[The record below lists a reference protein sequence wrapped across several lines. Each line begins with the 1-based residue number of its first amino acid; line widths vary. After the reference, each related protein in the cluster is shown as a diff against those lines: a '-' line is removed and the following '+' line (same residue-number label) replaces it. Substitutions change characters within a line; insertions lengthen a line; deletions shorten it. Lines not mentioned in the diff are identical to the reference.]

1 VINISATNQFRYDM
15 VIFDV
20 GGTLLALHEQAP
32 FQEYLAQAGLP
43 ATEEDARRLHHRL
56 ISVILAERDGAQ
68 GLGADERELNAWWHG
83 IFQKTWPQRP
93 DLADDMFRWQRE
105 GRFDRLFADAL
116 PALASLQRLGMPMAI
131 LSNWATH
138 LRDTLRRFD
147 LLETFQFVIVS
158 SEVGLAKPDRRIFDL
173 AADRAGR
180 PHQRLLYVGDHLG
193 DDIEGARGAGLD
205 AVLVDRRDRQPEA
218 LCPRIGSLEE
228 LATYVH
234 PPAGPARA
242 IIFDMDGVVLA
253 SPPMH
258 LATWQQTL
266 APLGIEL
273 TAGDLFPLEGTP
285 TERTAQRLTERF
297 LGRACSDQEA
307 RRLAARKRALFREKF
322 NPSLVPGVGPLLH
335 DLRGRGY
342 RLGLVT
348 GSARS
353 VVDESLA
360 PTGVAALYD
369 AIVAGDQVS
378 RGKPDPEPYRTAAE
392 QLGVPPSECLVIENA
407 PLGIR
412 SARAAGMDCVALQT
426 TLDAG
431 QLSAAGA
438 GRVFAEARA
447 LRKWLLDH

>member
-1 VINISATNQFRYDM
+1 LTTKNQFRYDM

-20 GGTLLALHEQAP
+20 GGTLLAFHEQAP
-32 FQEYLAQAGLP
+32 FQEFLAQVGLP
-43 ATEEDARRLHHRL
+43 ATEQDARRFHRRL
-56 ISVILAERDGAQ
+56 ISVILAERDHAQ

-83 IFQKTWPQRP
+83 IYEKTWPQQP
-93 DLADDMFRWQRE
+93 DLTGEMFRWQME
-105 GRFDRLFADAL
+105 GRFERPFADAL
-116 PALASLQRLGMPMAI
+116 PALDSLQRLGLPLAI
-131 LSNWATH
+131 LSNWGTH
-138 LRDTLRRFD
+138 LRDVLRRFD

-173 AADRAGR
+173 AAERAGR
-180 PHQRLLYVGDHLG
+180 PRQRLLYVGDHLG
-193 DDIEGARGAGLD
+193 DDIEGAWGAGLD
-205 AVLVDRRDRQPEA
+205 AVLIDRRDHQSEA
-218 LCPRIGSLEE
+218 LCPRIRSLED
-228 LATYVH
+228 LARYVL

-266 APLGIEL
+266 APLGIKL
-273 TAGDLFPLEGTP
+273 TAEELFPLEGTP
-285 TERTAQRLTERF
+285 TELTAQRLTERF
-297 LGRACSDQEA
+297 LGQACSEVEA
-307 RRLAARKRALFREKF
+307 RRLAAHKRALFRDIF
-322 NPSLVPGVGPLLH
+322 DPSLVPGVGPLLH

-360 PTGVAALYD
+360 PTGVAALFD
-369 AIVAGDQVS
+369 AIVAGDQVT
-378 RGKPDPEPYRTAAE
+378 RGKPDPEPYRAAAD
-392 QLGVPPSECLVIENA
+392 QLGVQAAECLVVENA

-412 SARAAGMDCVALQT
+412 SARAAGMACVALQT

-431 QLSAAGA
+431 LLSAAGA
-438 GRVFAEARA
+438 EQVFVETRA
-447 LRKWLLDH
+447 LRQWLLNHR